1 MTSFTNFVIG
11 MKSKNLCIL
20 LSAAILLLFM
30 CCLCLGTV
38 SIPTGS
44 VFRSLFAGGCGNG
57 SWDFIIRQSRLPS
70 AITAILAGS
79 ALAASGLML
88 QTAFRNPLA
97 GPDILGINGGAG
109 LGVALV
115 MMAFGGNLTVG
126 SMTLGASVSVIA
138 GAFAG
143 ALAVTGLILLLSSR
157 LRNPVM
163 LLIAG
168 IMVSYLTSAAIS
180 LLNFFSTA
188 EGVHSYTM
196 WGMGNFGG
204 VTLSRLPVLC
214 MFTAAGLVI
223 AVLLIKPLNALL
235 LGDMYAQNLGV
246 NLKRTRNWLLLST
259 SLLVAITTAFCGP
272 VSFIGLA
279 VPHIA
284 RLLLKSGN
292 HRSLMPVTILCGAA
306 IALACNLL
314 SSLPGD
320 RGLIPLNAITP
331 VIGAPVILYVLLKQ
345 RHN

>member
-1 MTSFTNFVIG
+1 
-11 MKSKNLCIL
+11 MKSKTGICYALA
-20 LSAAILLLFM
+20 AAILALL
-30 CCLCLGTV
+30 LCNLCFGTV
-38 SIPTGS
+38 NIPVRNVLAS
-44 VFRSLFAGGCGNG
+44 VFGGSAGKD

-70 AITAILAGS
+70 AITAMLAGS

-88 QTAFRNPLA
+88 QTAFRNALA

-115 MMAFGGNLTVG
+115 MLLFGGNLTIG
-126 SMTLGASVSVIA
+126 SMTLGASMSVIA
-138 GAFAG
+138 GAFVG
-143 ALAVTGLILLLSSR
+143 ALAVMGLVLLLSTR

-168 IMVSYLTSAAIS
+168 IMVSYLASAIIS

-204 VTLSRLPVLC
+204 VTLDQLPLFCTVII
-214 MFTAAGLVI
+214 TGLTI

-235 LGDMYAQNLGV
+235 LGDLYAQNLGFSLTRIR
-246 NLKRTRNWLLLST
+246 NLLLLST

-279 VPHIA
+279 VPHVA
-284 RLLLKSGN
+284 RLILKSGN
-292 HRSLMPVTILCGAA
+292 HRSLMPATILCGAV
-306 IALACNLL
+306 IALLCNLL
-314 SSLPGD
+314 SSIPGD

-331 VIGAPVILYVLLKQ
+331 AIGAPVILYVLLKQ
-345 RHN
+345 RH